1 MTSQVVASNALAP
14 AEVGTRVIA
23 YIIDAIILGFA
34 YLILITVIAVG
45 AVIQGDS
52 TFAILATRSII
63 FAIVS
68 VLYFGYGW
76 TSWRASAGQ
85 RILGLQT
92 INVDGTTLNWN
103 KAITRWAFL
112 FGPSALQSLF
122 GNADQIGG
130 VLSFLVGV
138 AVLAYY
144 IYLLWTTSNDPKRQG
159 FHDKQS
165 GTMVVK
171 AAAA

>member
-1 MTSQVVASNALAP
+1 MTGQVVATSALAP
-14 AEVGTRVIA
+14 AEIGTRVIA
-23 YIIDAIILGFA
+23 YIVDLIILGLV
-34 YLILITVIAVG
+34 YLILVTVIAVG
-45 AVIQGDS
+45 SAIQGDS
-52 TFAILATRSII
+52 TLAILATRSII

-85 RILGLQT
+85 RFLGLQT
-92 INVDGTTLNWN
+92 VNVDGSTLNWN
-103 KAITRWAFL
+103 KAITRWAYL

-130 VLSFLVGV
+130 VLSFLVGC

-144 IYLLWTTSNDPKRQG
+144 IYLLWTTANDPKRQG

-171 AAAA
+171 AATA